1 MMRLLN
7 ILLVLLIISS
17 CSTERVTQ
25 NNIELEIYE
34 EILSIK
40 KAVEINNAN
49 IKNIEEKIAYLEN
62 EFQYM
67 NNHKDD
73 SSISDLRDQY
83 NPFNSIVIPNTINDI
98 SEDAVILI
106 KDDAHKDADMIYS
119 LNPSE
124 LRSKLEATLDEN

>member
-1 MMRLLN
+1 MRLLN
-7 ILLVLLIISS
+7 TLLVLLIISS
-17 CSTERVTQ
+17 CSTEPVTQ

-62 EFQYM
+62 QFQYM
-67 NNHKDD
+67 NNYKDD

-106 KDDAHKDADMIYS
+106 KDDTHKDADMIYRLS
-119 LNPSE
+119 PSE
-124 LRSKLEATLDEN
+124 LRSKLEATLDEEN